1 MAKSQLPLVTSMMM
15 VTQAVL
21 ATPVGLRAKR
31 SIGAR
36 NGLLLLGFGAMISAD
51 LVFALTNNA
60 TGHSPTALVC
70 HTVQHACS
78 SLSAH
83 VHNHFIAMPGAANS
97 VQSITMPAVTCVCSE
112 H

>member
-15 VTQAVL
+15 VTLAVL

-36 NGLLLLGFGAMISAD
+36 NGLLLLGFGAMIAAD

-60 TGHSPTALVC
+60 AGQSPTVLVC
-70 HTVQHACS
+70 HTVQHAC
-78 SLSAH
+78 LPPFAH
-83 VHNHFIAMPGAANS
+83 EYNHFRAMLRAANS
-97 VQSITMPAVTCVCSE
+97 VQSTIMPATTYACC
-112 H
+112 